1 MESPILPTPPSDY
14 PYIIVLLV
22 AFLSVGLIV
31 IGFGARTY
39 LAYRDKREAEDKAY
53 RDDQIKRQTEHWEK
67 ESAARDAFRV
77 AFEAR
82 QDKRFDKIES
92 DTSTFFRDL
101 EAELSALKG
110 ENSALRQ
117 DFAGLKKDFEHFQ
130 KGK

>member
-1 MESPILPTPPSDY
+1 MESPLLPTPPQDY

-22 AFLSVGLIV
+22 AFLSVGLAV

-39 LAYRDKREAEDKAY
+39 LSYRDKRESEDKAY
-53 RDDQIKRQTEHWEK
+53 RDEQLKRQTEHWEK

-77 AFEAR
+77 AFESR
-82 QDKRFDKIES
+82 QDKRFDKIEA
-92 DTSTFFRDL
+92 DTATFFRDL
-101 EAELSALKG
+101 EAEFSSLKG

-117 DFAGLKKDFEHFQ
+117 ELAGLKKDFEHFQ